1 MLRVLRRVSPRNP
14 FLAAIL
20 WVGVVLAVLVGLF
33 FAFFYLDRFLPGSG
47 MF

>member
-1 MLRVLRRVSPRNP
+1 MLRFLRRASPRNL
-14 FLAAIL
+14 FLAIL
-20 WVGVVLAVLVGLF
+20 YWALLAAAVLVGLF